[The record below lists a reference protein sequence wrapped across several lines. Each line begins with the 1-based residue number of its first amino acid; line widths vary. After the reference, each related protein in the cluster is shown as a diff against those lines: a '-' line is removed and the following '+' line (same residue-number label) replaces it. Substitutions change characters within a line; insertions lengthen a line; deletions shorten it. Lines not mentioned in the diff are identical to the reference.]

1 MHRCDGRRGKQQ
13 GQIQPLTAFKLLD
26 VNVIVAVVVFF
37 GAKSEDR
44 TNGVSSLG
52 QAACSPA
59 TGTLQLLTASDSA
72 LFAAQGPENK
82 GIVNIMFICSG
93 VGWPGCEGEGAG
105 IAERMNATQ
114 AGPMSDDKDTLA
126 SQSSAV
132 DCCWNHFTQHLAGEV
147 DDVEPSAANLSLHPV
162 EQDVPVAE
170 VQSPKSDVCL
180 RL

>member
-1 MHRCDGRRGKQQ
+1 M
-13 GQIQPLTAFKLLD
+13 
-26 VNVIVAVVVFF
+26 IVAVVVFF
-37 GAKSEDR
+37 GAKSEDS
-44 TNGVSSLG
+44 TNGVSSVG

-72 LFAAQGPENK
+72 LFAAQGPGNK
-82 GIVNIMFICSG
+82 GMVNIWLICSG

-105 IAERMNATQ
+105 IIVRMKAVH
-114 AGPMSDDKDTLA
+114 AGPMIDDKDTLA

-147 DDVEPSAANLSLHPV
+147 DDVAPTAASLSLHPA
-162 EQDVPVAE
+162 EHDVPVADA
-170 VQSPKSDVCL
+170 QSPKSEVCL